1 MTAGKTAQDKLP
13 EYPNLKVRAK
23 TEVTGF
29 EGTDG
34 RLTAVRV
41 RDEASGAAE
50 TLPTAAAFV
59 FIGLT
64 PHTEL
69 LRGLVDLDA
78 TGFVLTSETLMT
90 SMPGVFAAGDCR
102 HGSTKQIASAVGAGA
117 TAAIMIRHY
126 LNMGE
131 EARGG

>member
-13 EYPNLKVRAK
+13 EYPNLKVRYG
-23 TEVTGF
+23 TNVRGF
-29 EGTDG
+29 AGVDG

-41 RDEASGAAE
+41 RDEASGAEE
-50 TLPTAAAFV
+50 TLPAASFV

-69 LRGLVDLDA
+69 LRGLADLDA

-90 SMPGVFAAGDCR
+90 RMPGVFAAGDCR
-102 HGSTKQIASAVGAGA
+102 HGSTKQIASAVGEGA
-117 TAAIMIRHY
+117 TAALMIRHY